1 MWLLFKLYIVKRHKL
16 FIVCAVHSVY
26 NTTTIK
32 IKIAPMRKIGE
43 GVIMTTLLINF
54 YAGNINDTLK
64 AEFMQA
70 VNHET
75 ADMTI
80 TLLTDSI
87 SKLESKIVNK
97 NETYSEEE
105 VQAFESQRD
114 KLVEERTKFEET
126 SEATQEVYDKVVKA
140 MSLRN
145 KDGFGNS
152 KDVVRTVLRVLG
164 SWNNS
169 KLVKYAI
176 IPAFQSPALYE
187 ALETIHITSK
197 AGENGNITMSKEVKD
212 AYKKASQELE
222 SIIKNT
228 FSLPFATEY
237 TDKTRV
243 KITAEDKKLLNDCYI
258 KGFSNKFDTDDD
270 GVVTF
275 KKRTINTLV
284 KAKKDRKTQEVT
296 YDYSGLASTISNI
309 VIKHYFAD

>member
-1 MWLLFKLYIVKRHKL
+1 
-16 FIVCAVHSVY
+16 
-26 NTTTIK
+26 
-32 IKIAPMRKIGE
+32 MRKIGE
-43 GVIMTTLLINF
+43 GVIMTTLSINF

-87 SKLESKIVNK
+87 SKLESKIANK

-105 VQAFESQRD
+105 VQAFEAQRD
-114 KLVEERTKFEET
+114 KLVEERTKFEES
-126 SEATQEVYDKVVKA
+126 SEATQEVYDKVVSA

-197 AGENGNITMSKEVKD
+197 AGENGNITMSNDVKN

-228 FSLPFATEY
+228 FSLPHATEY

-258 KGFSNKFDTDDD
+258 KGFSNKFDTDDN

-309 VIKHYFAD
+309 VIKHYFA

>member
-1 MWLLFKLYIVKRHKL
+1 MT
-16 FIVCAVHSVY
+16 
-26 NTTTIK
+26 NTNI
-32 IKIAPMRKIGE
+32 
-43 GVIMTTLLINF
+43 LSINF
-54 YAGNINDTLK
+54 YAGNITDEARN
-64 AEFMQA
+64 EFMQA

-75 ADMTI
+75 SDMTI
-80 TLLTDSI
+80 AYLNDTISRLQKQADSLRKNI
-87 SKLESKIVNK
+87 DENGDDEGFSKTRKLDGILANIAT
-97 NETYSEEE
+97 NEK
-105 VQAFESQRD
+105 AKD
-114 KLVEERTKFEET
+114 KAVDN
-126 SEATQEVYDKVVKA
+126 SEATQEVYDKVVTA

-145 KDGFGNS
+145 KDGFGNN

-197 AGENGNITMSKEVKD
+197 AGENGNITMSKEVKE

-270 GVVTF
+270 GVITF

-284 KAKKDRKTQEVT
+284 KMKKDRVT
-296 YDYSGLASTISNI
+296 KELKPDYSGLASTISNI
-309 VIKHYFAD
+309 VIKHYFA

>member
-1 MWLLFKLYIVKRHKL
+1 MT
-16 FIVCAVHSVY
+16 
-26 NTTTIK
+26 NTSI
-32 IKIAPMRKIGE
+32 
-43 GVIMTTLLINF
+43 LSINF
-54 YAGNINDTLK
+54 YAGNITDE
-64 AEFMQA
+64 ARHEFMQA

-80 TLLTDSI
+80 AYLNDAISRLQKQADSLRKDI
-87 SKLESKIVNK
+87 DENGDDEGFSKTRKLDGILANIAT
-97 NETYSEEE
+97 NEK
-105 VQAFESQRD
+105 AKD
-114 KLVEERTKFEET
+114 KAVED
-126 SEATQEVYDKVVKA
+126 SEATQEVYDKVITA

-187 ALETIHITSK
+187 ALEAIHVNSV
-197 AGENGNITMSKEVKD
+197 ANENGELSMTKEVKE
-212 AYKKASQELE
+212 AYKKASAELE

-228 FSLPFATEY
+228 FSLPFETEY
-237 TDKTRV
+237 TSKTRV
-243 KITAEDKKLLNDCYI
+243 KLTAEDKKLLNDCYI

-275 KKRTINTLV
+275 KKRQINTLV

-309 VIKHYFAD
+309 VIKHYFA

>member
-1 MWLLFKLYIVKRHKL
+1 MT
-16 FIVCAVHSVY
+16 
-26 NTTTIK
+26 NTNI
-32 IKIAPMRKIGE
+32 
-43 GVIMTTLLINF
+43 LSINF

-80 TLLTDSI
+80 AYFNDAISRLQKQADSLRKDI
-87 SKLESKIVNK
+87 DENGDDEGFSKTRKLDGILANIAT
-97 NETYSEEE
+97 NEK
-105 VQAFESQRD
+105 AKD
-114 KLVEERTKFEET
+114 KAVED
-126 SEATQEVYDKVVKA
+126 SEATQEVYEKVITA

-145 KDGFGNS
+145 KDGFGNN

-164 SWNNS
+164 SWDNS

-197 AGENGNITMSKEVKD
+197 ANENGELSMTNDVKE

-222 SIIKNT
+222 TIIKTT
-228 FSLPFATEY
+228 FSLPFETPY

-243 KITAEDKKLLNDCYI
+243 KLTAEDKKLLNDCYVR
-258 KGFSNKFDTDDD
+258 GFSNKFDTDDD
-270 GVVTF
+270 GKVTF
-275 KKRTINTLV
+275 KKRQINTLV
-284 KAKKDRKTQEVT
+284 KAKKNKKTQEVT

-309 VIKHYFAD
+309 VIKHYFA